1 MADLGE
7 PGSYLTLERKTPV
20 FSSDGEEVGRV
31 ERIAEAPDAD
41 IFDGFVLRPAA
52 AGADRYVK
60 AEQIDEIFERG
71 VLLRID
77 AEGARALP
85 EPGKGDTPQA

>member
-1 MADLGE
+1 VAELGE
-7 PGSYLTLERKTPV
+7 PGSYLTLEPGTPV

-31 ERIAEAPDAD
+31 ERIAEAADAD

-52 AGADRYVK
+52 PGSDRYVK

-71 VLLRID
+71 VVLALD
-77 AEGARALP
+77 AEAARALP
-85 EPGKGDTPQA
+85 EPGEGDTPQA